1 MFKFLEKLINDET
14 NQQPVDE
21 HELMVATAGLF
32 LEMVYADFE
41 IHPDEEKQ
49 LSNALS
55 NLFNLAQEEISQL
68 LNEAKQTRDQRQDI
82 WQFASLLKDQLDR
95 ERRLQILT
103 NLWRIVFADG
113 HVDKYEDALMRKI
126 TNLLGLDHS
135 EMIETKRAVKRESR
149 I

>member
-1 MFKFLEKLINDET
+1 MFKFLEKLINDEA
-14 NQQPVDE
+14 NQQQVDE
-21 HELMVATAGLF
+21 RDLMVATAGLF

-49 LSNALS
+49 LTDALS
-55 NLFNLAQEEISQL
+55 NLFDLSPEEINHL
-68 LNEAKQTRDQRQDI
+68 LSEAKQTRDQRQDI
-82 WQFASLLKDQLDR
+82 WQFASLLKDHLDR

-113 HVDKYEDALMRKI
+113 RVDKYEDALMRKI

-135 EMIETKRAVKRESR
+135 EMIATKLEVKKRLKS
-149 I
+149 